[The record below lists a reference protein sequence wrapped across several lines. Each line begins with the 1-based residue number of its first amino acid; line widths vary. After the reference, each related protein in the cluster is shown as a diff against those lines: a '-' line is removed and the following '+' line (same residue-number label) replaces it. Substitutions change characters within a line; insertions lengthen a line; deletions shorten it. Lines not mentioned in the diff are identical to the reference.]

1 MKLSSIFILSSL
13 LALSVSCSTDNES
26 NRPNDENQV
35 IETIMARRSVR
46 QYKDQPVERE
56 KLELI
61 AHCGINAP
69 NGLNRQ
75 PWELR
80 IVDNPDF
87 INGITE
93 VFLES
98 DTTHAKNPGFKNIF
112 RNAPAV
118 IFIASPRDGSG
129 QVDCGLL
136 GENIVLAAHSLGLGS
151 CCLGG
156 PVRFITSDEKAQPYL
171 ERLGFSDDYQLL
183 YAIGIGYPDEA
194 PEAKPRDASKIKFV
208 D

>member
-1 MKLSSIFILSSL
+1 
-13 LALSVSCSTDNES
+13 
-26 NRPNDENQV
+26 
-35 IETIMARRSVR
+35 MARRSVR

-61 AHCGINAP
+61 AKCGVNAP

-75 PWELR
+75 PWEIR
-80 IVDNPDF
+80 VVDSPDF
-87 INGITE
+87 INGITK
-93 VFLES
+93 VFLDS
-98 DTTHAKNPGFKNIF
+98 DSTQANKLQFKNMF

-136 GENIVLAAHSLGLGS
+136 GENIVLAAQSLGLGS

-156 PVRFITSDEKAQPYL
+156 PIRFMTTNENARPYL
-171 ERLGFSDDYQLL
+171 EQLDFSDGYQLL
-183 YAIGIGYPDEA
+183 YAIGIGYPDET
-194 PEAKPRDASKIKFV
+194 PDAKPRDMSKVKFI